1 MTKKRYLVAVDGSE
15 WSDRAA
21 DWAVKLAQETGA
33 EVCFVSAIDEAKHQP
48 LYVKMLSAPP
58 KDLSDVE
65 AQVRLEILTPLEA
78 KYADSGV
85 KVTSEVLSGHPTK
98 VIKDWAKKRR
108 PKMIVAGRRGRS
120 KVADLVLGSVANSLA
135 HMASVPVVLVP

>member
-1 MTKKRYLVAVDGSE
+1 MAKVEYLVAVDGSE

-21 DWAVKLAQETGA
+21 GWAISLAQQTGA
-33 EVCFVSAIDEAKHQP
+33 EVCFVTALEEFKHQP
-48 LYVKMLSAPP
+48 LYVTMLSAPP
-58 KDLSDVE
+58 KDLSAVE
-65 AQVRLEILTPLEA
+65 QQMRKDILAPLEE

-85 KVTSEVLSGHPTK
+85 ATSSEILSGHPSE
-98 VIKDWAKKRR
+98 VIKNLAKKRR

-135 HMASVPVVLVP
+135 HTASVPGVLVP